1 MERHLVMALD
11 QAAGS
16 IAPESVAS
24 ETPSEHVGLAVGGLA
39 PQAGAETT
47 ETRRGLHRVV
57 WMLAWPTV
65 LTMLLQ
71 TLNSFVDRFFVGHLG
86 KDALAAAGVGGQMMF
101 LLFSVGMSIGVGTT
115 ALVARF
121 IGAQEIGEAKIAAN
135 QSVWIAGLASLVCIA
150 IAWPT
155 RGLLLRA
162 LGVDHQA
169 ASLADQYLA
178 ITILGIPFTFVMVA
192 LSSVFRGLGDTVTPL
207 LVSVLANVVHLGG
220 DWLLIFGHGG
230 FPKMGLPG
238 GAVAMTASTIV
249 ASLAYLAFLPR
260 TRVAGMMG
268 VRRRLETEWA
278 RRILNIGIPALG
290 QNLSRILSM
299 MAFTGVLARTPEG
312 TAAVAA
318 LTIGLTAESIAFMP
332 GFGFSV
338 AASTLTGQ
346 NLGAQNPR
354 RAEAAAWTA
363 LQQGLAVMIVMG
375 AVFFLFA
382 VPFARLFS
390 PDPEVIRLSALYLRI
405 AALSEPFLAFG
416 MILTGALNGAGDTK
430 APAWVAVL
438 TMWGVRLPLGILLAR
453 TLHGGTPGAWWAMSV
468 STMLS
473 GIGAFLLFKY
483 GSWKKTVV

>member
-1 MERHLVMALD
+1 MAWEPSGGT
-11 QAAGS
+11 AAPENITTEEMAENSHFALGT
-16 IAPESVAS
+16 IAPE
-24 ETPSEHVGLAVGGLA
+24 
-39 PQAGAETT
+39 AGTLKQES
-47 ETRRGLHRVV
+47 RRGLHRVV

-86 KDALAAAGVGGQMMF
+86 SDALAAAGVGGQMMF

-121 IGAQEIGEAKIAAN
+121 TGAQELGEAKIAAN
-135 QSVWIAGLASLVCIA
+135 QSVWIAGLASVVCIA

-162 LGVDHQA
+162 LGVDQHA
-169 ASLADQYLA
+169 AGLADQYLA
-178 ITILGIPFTFVMVA
+178 ITILGTPFTFVMLA
-192 LSSVFRGLGDTVTPL
+192 LSSVFRGLGDTVRPL
-207 LVSVLANVVHLGG
+207 LISILANVVHLVG

-230 FPKMGLPG
+230 FPKMGLSG
-238 GAVAMTASTIV
+238 GAVAMTVSTIV

-260 TRVAGMMG
+260 TQVAGMMA
-268 VRRRLETEWA
+268 VRRHLEMEWA
-278 RRILNIGIPALG
+278 RRILNIGVPALW

-299 MAFTGVLARTPEG
+299 MAFTGVLARTPEA

-318 LTIGLTAESIAFMP
+318 LTIGLTAEGIAYMP

-346 NLGAQNPR
+346 NLGARNPK

-375 AVFFLFA
+375 IVFYVFA
-382 VPFARLFS
+382 VPFAHLFS
-390 PDPEVIRLSALYLRI
+390 HDPEVVRLTALYLRI

-416 MILTGALNGAGDTK
+416 MILNGALNGAGDTK
-430 APAWVAVL
+430 APAWVAVI
-438 TMWGVRLPLGILLAR
+438 TMWGVRLPLGILLAH
-453 TLHGGTPGAWWAMSV
+453 TLHGGTPGAWWAMSA

-473 GIGAFLLFKY
+473 GIGALLLFKH
-483 GSWKKTVV
+483 GAWKKTVV